1 MQNYNCKNCGAELYW
16 DTQAGCLKCQYC
28 DAEYQAEEFEDRT
41 TADESTIK
49 NEELDKDYVNV
60 ETTADMVVYECKTCG
75 GEVVAMNNTMATIC
89 PYCGEAI
96 SITQKSV
103 GAFRPEM
110 CIPFKKDKKEIM
122 EIYKNYVSKS
132 FLTPKEFKEQNTIE
146 KIQGLFTPFY
156 LHDLT
161 NDASHTFSG
170 EKVSSRKRGYDK
182 VDTHNVYSLS
192 IDAKGVFEKL
202 PTDASV
208 RIENSLMDAIEP
220 FDYKDCKDY
229 NPAYMAGFLAEQTDE
244 DMEELNKRADTR
256 SIQAMREKA
265 RAAFSGYSSVTQDN
279 EDIRISN
286 HSTQYVLLPVWLL
299 NVKHGDKK
307 YTFAVNG
314 QTGKVVGKLPMNK
327 LKLFLLG
334 GGAFLLTDLV
344 FILGSLFG

>member
-1 MQNYNCKNCGAELYW
+1 
-16 DTQAGCLKCQYC
+16 
-28 DAEYQAEEFEDRT
+28 
-41 TADESTIK
+41 
-49 NEELDKDYVNV
+49 
-60 ETTADMVVYECKTCG
+60 
-75 GEVVAMNNTMATIC
+75 
-89 PYCGEAI
+89 
-96 SITQKSV
+96 
-103 GAFRPEM
+103 
-110 CIPFKKDKKEIM
+110 M